1 MTALVVFLT
10 EVTSNTAT
18 ASVFIPI
25 AASLGACTL
34 GEPALYAVP
43 VALAA
48 SCAFMMPVATPPN
61 AIVYASG
68 QLSIP
73 QMAKAGLLLNVVCTL
88 VITAAVYW
96 AAETL
101 LGLAASG

>member
-1 MTALVVFLT
+1 VVFLT

-25 AASLGACTL
+25 AATLGASTV
-34 GEPALYAVP
+34 GDPTLYAVP
-43 VALAA
+43 VAIAA

-68 QLSIP
+68 RITVP
-73 QMAKAGLLLNVVCTL
+73 QMAKAGLLLNVACTL
-88 VITAAVYW
+88 VIGAAVYW
-96 AAETL
+96 AAEAL
-101 LGLAASG
+101 LGLPDAG